1 MYRVHKITQ
10 AYSQAPWRKQI
21 QWIGIF
27 LLVLILVAMVAG
39 VYLSV
44 SARSVTVGREIQTM
58 YAQMEVAKREIEN
71 LETQLAVLRA
81 SSTMKERAEKLGFRA
96 VSADEIFYI
105 MVSGYSKPDQITLAR
120 PPERTVP
127 GAFTLSEEYSQSLL
141 DWIRE
146 RILQPGRALEQE
158 GLP

>member
-10 AYSQAPWRKQI
+10 AYSQAPWRKQV

-27 LLVLILVAMVAG
+27 LLVLILGAMVAG

-58 YAQMEVAKREIEN
+58 YSEIEVAKREIEN

-105 MVSGYSKPDQITLAR
+105 MVSGYSKPEQITLAGA
-120 PPERTVP
+120 PERTVP
-127 GAFTLSEEYSQSLL
+127 EAFTLSREYSQSLL

-146 RILQPGRALEQE
+146 RILEPGQALEQE

>member
-1 MYRVHKITQ
+1 MYRVYKFSQ

-27 LLVLILVAMVAG
+27 LLVLILAAMVAG

-58 YAQMEVAKREIEN
+58 YSEMEIAKREIED

-81 SSTMKERAEKLGFRA
+81 SSTMKERAEKLGFHT
-96 VSADEIFYI
+96 VTADEIFYI
-105 MVSGYSKPDQITLAR
+105 VVWGYSRPTQVTLAG
-120 PPERTVP
+120 PPSRTVP
-127 GAFTLSEEYSQSLL
+127 QAFSLADEYSQSLL
-141 DWIRE
+141 DWIQE
-146 RILQPGRALEQE
+146 RILEPGLALEE
-158 GLP
+158 RRSP

>member
-1 MYRVHKITQ
+1 MYRVYKFSQ

-27 LLVLILVAMVAG
+27 LLVLILAAMVAG

-58 YAQMEVAKREIEN
+58 YSEMEIAKREIED

-81 SSTMKERAEKLGFRA
+81 SSTMKERAEKLGFHT
-96 VSADEIFYI
+96 VTADEIF
-105 MVSGYSKPDQITLAR
+105 
-120 PPERTVP
+120 
-127 GAFTLSEEYSQSLL
+127 
-141 DWIRE
+141 
-146 RILQPGRALEQE
+146 
-158 GLP
+158 

>member
-10 AYSQAPWRKQI
+10 AYSQAPWRKQV

-27 LLVLILVAMVAG
+27 LLLLIVGAMVAG

-44 SARSVTVGREIQTM
+44 SARSVTVGREIQIM
-58 YAQMEVAKREIEN
+58 YSKMEEARRDIEN

-96 VSADEIFYI
+96 VTAEEIFYI
-105 MVSGYSKPDQITLAR
+105 VVSGYSKPEQITLAG
-120 PPERTVP
+120 PPERTLP
-127 GAFTLSEEYSQSLL
+127 EAFTLSEEYSQSLL

-146 RILQPGRALEQE
+146 RILEPGQALERK